1 MPYRIKTPSKRQ
13 ILEPEA
19 LIDRY
24 ERLGDW
30 VMDHLQPIGIVGGIL
45 IVGAIGWGVFTWVGQ
60 RTEESAAILQ
70 AEAFKVYQA
79 ATDPTRQQRVL
90 APETITSY
98 EQAIAGF
105 QKVRDAYPN
114 TTQAAIALYQQGNAY
129 AALGRYD
136 EAISTYQHWLKEYRA
151 PEMVPLVGQRLAYAY
166 WAKGSPQD
174 ALARFDEVIKM
185 KDAPNR
191 DQAYF
196 ETGRILEQQ
205 GHKDQALTT
214 YNTLATDYPSSP
226 WGSEAVARIIALG
239 GTPPRSESAKTPPT
253 PDAKAPNPQPSP

>member
-1 MPYRIKTPSKRQ
+1 MPYRIKTPSKRP
-13 ILEPEA
+13 ILEPDE

-45 IVGAIGWGVFTWVGQ
+45 IAVAIGWGVFTWMGQ
-60 RTEESAAILQ
+60 RTEERAAILQ
-70 AEAFKVYQA
+70 AEAFKIYQT
-79 ATDPTRQQRVL
+79 ATDPARQQRVL
-90 APETITSY
+90 APETITFY

-105 QKVRDAYPN
+105 QKVRETYPN
-114 TTQAAIALYQQGNAY
+114 TTQAAVALYQEGNAH

-136 EAISTYQHWLKEYRA
+136 EAISTYQRWLKEYRA
-151 PEMVPLVGQRLAYAY
+151 PEMAPLVVQRLAYAY

-174 ALARFDEVIKM
+174 ALARFDEVIRM
-185 KDAPNR
+185 KEAPNR

-205 GHKDQALTT
+205 GQKDQALTT
-214 YNTLATDYPSSP
+214 YNALATEYPSSP
-226 WGSEAVARIIALG
+226 WGSEAVARIVALG
-239 GTPPRSESAKTPPT
+239 GTPPRSEGAKISPTSGAKPPDT
-253 PDAKAPNPQPSP
+253 QPSP